1 MLLKVICQLLYSYFI
16 NNGTHLRI
24 TELAL
29 CLSFKFAF
37 GELYGDD
44 RIYSLSYSFTA
55 QRNKLL
61 DLVLLLLGLL
71 IVISLLFLILLYKV
85 VYYLVQ
91 CIFECNLVR
100 TAVNRM
106 NIVCKRSERFTVEVC
121 VVLKCNLNGY
131 IIKKSLN
138 IYNIGMKRFC
148 SSFLLQPFYIADNT
162 ALILKD
168 LLLRLVL
175 ISEVT

>member
-1 MLLKVICQLLYSYFI
+1 MLFKVICQLFYCYLVD
-16 NNGTHLRI
+16 NGTNLRI
-24 TELAL
+24 TELTL
-29 CLSFKFAF
+29 CLSFKFTF
-37 GELYGDD
+37 GELYRDD

-85 VYYLVQ
+85 VYDLIQ
-91 CIFECNLVR
+91 CIFERNLVG

-121 VVLKCNLNGY
+121 VVLECNLYRY
-131 IIKKSLN
+131 IVKKSFN
-138 IYNIGMKRFC
+138 IYNIF
-148 SSFLLQPFYIADNT
+148 SSA
-162 ALILKD
+162 AILH
-168 LLLRLVL
+168 
-175 ISEVT
+175 S